1 MFEMNDDMV
10 EYLQKVGFKDVVLN
24 IEKVTS

>member
-1 MFEMNDDMV
+1 MFEMKDEMV
-10 EYLQKVGFKDVVLN
+10 EYLQRIGFKDVVLN

>member
-1 MFEMNDDMV
+1 MFEMNKEMV
-10 EYLQKVGFKDVVLN
+10 EYLQRIGFKDVVLN